1 MIILI
6 GGSSHVGKTLL
17 AQKLLEKL
25 NYPYLSLD
33 HLKMM
38 FIRGR
43 LTDLT
48 CEDDYEMRYFLWPY
62 AAELIKTAIENKQNM
77 IVEGCYIPSEW
88 RDQFTDEYLKDIKCF
103 FITMSEEYL
112 KKNISLVADKGSVIE
127 QRIDDEVDLERLIN
141 CSKEFKEEAEKYD
154 IPVIEIT
161 DRYDIDEITEKAL
174 SIIKGWSSHGTRIIC

>member
-6 GGSSHVGKTLL
+6 GGSSHVGKTFL
-17 AQKLLEKL
+17 AQKMMEELKI
-25 NYPYLSLD
+25 PYLSLD

-48 CEDDYEMRYFLWPY
+48 VEDDYEMRYFLWPY
-62 AAELIKTAIENKQNM
+62 AAELIKTAIENNQNM

-88 RDQFTDEYLKDIKCF
+88 RKQFDESYLKAIKCF
-103 FITMSEEYL
+103 FITMSEDYL
-112 KKNISLVADKGSVIE
+112 RQNISKLTEYGNVIE
-127 QRIDDEVDLERLIN
+127 NRLDDEVDLERLIN
-141 CSKEFKEEAEKYD
+141 CSREFKEEAVEHD

-161 DRYDIDEITEKAL
+161 DKYDIEDILTRAL
-174 SIIKGWSSHGTRIIC
+174 NIVNS

>member
-17 AQKLLEKL
+17 AQKLMEELKI
-25 NYPYLSLD
+25 PYISLD

-38 FIRGR
+38 FIRGK

-48 CEDDYEMRYFLWPY
+48 PEDDYEMRYFLWPY
-62 AAELIKTAIENKQNM
+62 VAELIKTAIENNQNM

-88 RDQFTDEYLKDIKCF
+88 RDNFDKNYLKDIRCF
-103 FITMSEEYL
+103 FITMSEKYL
-112 KKNISLVADKGSVIE
+112 RENAEDITNYANVIE
-127 QRIDDEVDLERLIN
+127 QRLEDEVDLERLIN
-141 CSKEFKEEAEKYD
+141 CSREFKSEAIEHE

-161 DRYDIDEITEKAL
+161 DKYDENEILQKAHD
-174 SIIKGWSSHGTRIIC
+174 IIKA

>member
-17 AQKLLEKL
+17 AQKMMEELKI
-25 NYPYLSLD
+25 PYLSLD

-48 CEDDYEMRYFLWPY
+48 TEDDYEMRYFLWPY
-62 AAELIKTAIENKQNM
+62 AAELIKTAIENDQNM

-88 RDQFTDEYLKDIKCF
+88 REQFDESYLKDIKCF

-112 KKNISLVADKGSVIE
+112 KENISKLTEYGNVIE
-127 QRIDDEVDLERLIN
+127 KRLDDEVDLERLIN
-141 CSKEFKEEAEKYD
+141 CSKEFKQEAGEHD

-161 DRYDIDEITEKAL
+161 DKYDIEEILTRAL
-174 SIIKGWSSHGTRIIC
+174 NIVNS

>member
-17 AQKLLEKL
+17 AQKLMERLKI
-25 NYPYLSLD
+25 PYLSLD

-38 FIRGR
+38 FIRGG

-48 CEDDYEMRYFLWPY
+48 VEDDYKMRYFLWPY
-62 AAELIKTAIENKQNM
+62 AAELIKTAVENDQHM

-88 RDQFTDEYLKDIKCF
+88 RDQFSSEYLKEIKCF

-112 KKNISLVADKGSVIE
+112 RNNFDKVKDHANAIE
-127 QRIDDEVDLERLIN
+127 RRLDDELDLERLIN
-141 CSKEFKEEAEKYD
+141 CSREFKEECGEHD
-154 IPVIEIT
+154 IPVLEIT
-161 DRYDIDEITEKAL
+161 DRYDIDELVNRAL
-174 SIIKGWSSHGTRIIC
+174 NLIQ

>member
-1 MIILI
+1 MIVLI
-6 GGSSHVGKTLL
+6 GGSSHVGKTYL

-25 NYPYLSLD
+25 KMPYLSLD

-48 CEDDYEMRYFLWPY
+48 VEDDYEMRYFLWPY

-77 IVEGCYIPSEW
+77 IVEGCYIPPEW
-88 RDQFTDEYLKDIKCF
+88 RDQFDEEYLKDIKCF
-103 FITMSEEYL
+103 FITMSEDYL
-112 KKNISLVADKGSVIE
+112 RKNIDLVADNGSVIE
-127 QRIDDEVDLERLIN
+127 QRIDDEIDLERLIK
-141 CSKEFKEEAEKYD
+141 CSKEYKEEAEKYD

-161 DRYDIDEITEKAL
+161 DRYDIEEITEKAL
-174 SIIKGWSSHGTRIIC
+174 NIIGE

>member
-1 MIILI
+1 MIVLI

-17 AQKLLEKL
+17 AQKMMEQLKI
-25 NYPYLSLD
+25 PYLSLD

-48 CEDDYEMRYFLWPY
+48 VEDDYEMRYFLWPY

-77 IVEGCYIPSEW
+77 IIEGCYIPSEW
-88 RDQFTDEYLKDIKCF
+88 RDQFDETYLKDIKCF

-112 KKNISLVADKGSVIE
+112 RKNTDKVKEYGSVIE
-127 QRIDDEVDLERLIN
+127 NRLDDEVDTERLIN
-141 CSKEFKEEAEKYD
+141 CSREFMEEAKEND

-161 DRYDIDEITEKAL
+161 DTYDIEEIMTKAMKIINEL
-174 SIIKGWSSHGTRIIC
+174 S

>member
-6 GGSSHVGKTLL
+6 GGSSHVGKTFL
-17 AQKLLEKL
+17 AQKMMEELKI
-25 NYPYLSLD
+25 PYLSLD

-48 CEDDYEMRYFLWPY
+48 VEDDYEMRYFLWPY
-62 AAELIKTAIENKQNM
+62 AAELIKTAIENDQNM

-88 RDQFTDEYLKDIKCF
+88 REQFDDSYLKDIKCF
-103 FITMSEEYL
+103 FITMSEDYL
-112 KKNISLVADKGSVIE
+112 RQNISKLTEYGNVIE
-127 QRIDDEVDLERLIN
+127 KRLDDEVDLERLIN
-141 CSKEFKEEAEKYD
+141 CSREFKEEAGEHD

-161 DRYDIDEITEKAL
+161 DKYDIEDILTRAL
-174 SIIKGWSSHGTRIIC
+174 NIVNS